1 MECSGFI
8 SIESCSCYLFVY
20 SCFPVI
26 TRGPYLFSGTYL
38 NKLSVSMVL
47 NERIAPSKGS
57 SRLGDSLSEDGS
69 RAGFE
74 N

>member
-1 MECSGFI
+1 MECSGSI
-8 SIESCSCYLFVY
+8 SIESCSCSLFLY
-20 SCFPVI
+20 SCFPVV
-26 TRGPYLFSGTYL
+26 TRGPYLFLGTYV

-47 NERIAPSKGS
+47 NERIAPSKGF
-57 SRLGDSLSEDGS
+57 SRLGASLSEDGI